1 MTLGE
6 EELERFFTSLNGS
19 PRQRRISL
27 GIRIRVTHVG
37 ALYEP
42 FHEEKVIFYQMG
54 NKEFQF
60 GDEVVALEPKEIK
73 GGLCSPCTAFLRRI
87 EASLSAIRG

>member
-1 MTLGE
+1 MTHLAEFLVVMSLAE
-6 EELERFFTSLNGS
+6 EELERLFTSLDGG

-27 GIRIRVTHVG
+27 GVRIRVTDVG

-54 NKEFQF
+54 NKGFQP
-60 GDEVVALEPKEIK
+60 GTSRAEGEVLAHP
-73 GGLCSPCTAFLRRI
+73 AR
-87 EASLSAIRG
+87 LS